1 MNTVDIEFNNLDYN
15 MIVVRNLR
23 NFYEICLKSGNG
35 ADFIV

>member
-1 MNTVDIEFNNLDYN
+1 MNTVDIELNDLVYY